1 MTIVRLVGVIMIIVL
16 HEMTIVHFSRL
27 ARAQFATIGKKRHGS
42 RTVVVVVVV
51 IVRHGWG
58 ITTPACCSLQRIFG
72 VGYVLLLL
80 SSLLLVALLLGV
92 EERRQ

>member
-27 ARAQFATIGKKRHGS
+27 ARAQFATIGKKRHAS
-42 RTVVVVVVV
+42 RTVVVV

>member
-27 ARAQFATIGKKRHGS
+27 ARAQFATIGKERHGS
-42 RTVVVVVVV
+42 RSVV

-58 ITTPACCSLQRIFG
+58 ITTPACCLAKDFWPW
-72 VGYVLLLL
+72 VVYVLLLL